1 MKIFKKILYWVPVVF
16 VGMLLL
22 LNSISLLYPVFWGI
36 NASLK
41 DTYDYV
47 LFPNRLPDI
56 YRWENY
62 KNILS
67 NLHVDIIT
75 DKGLIRVG
83 VWKMGLNTI
92 IWSVFS
98 PLPSAIVTVLMAY
111 VCALYRNFFTKGLYN
126 LGIVLMCLVVVG
138 TFPAEYA
145 LYRQLHIYDNM
156 LLMIIKGFGG
166 GFSGFNFLLYYS
178 IFRGIPKDYADAA
191 RIDGA
196 GRYKIMFFIYLPEIL
211 TTFLVFYVLGFLG
224 AWNDYNTFLIYLPS
238 YPNISY
244 GMYLYQYFAVTN
256 HASYPEILAGFFLV
270 AVPTA
275 VLYFLIDKKLVENL
289 KVTGIKG

>member
-1 MKIFKKILYWVPVVF
+1 MKIFKKILYWFPVIF
-16 VGMLLL
+16 VGLLL
-22 LNSISLLYPVFWGI
+22 LINAMSLLYPVIWGI

-47 LFPNRLPDI
+47 LFPNKLPDI

-62 KNILS
+62 KNILT
-67 NLHVDIIT
+67 NLHVDVIT

-83 VWKMGLNTI
+83 VLDMGINTL
-92 IWSVFS
+92 IWSIFS

-111 VCALYRNFFTKGLYN
+111 VCALYRNAFTKGLYN

-138 TFPAEYA
+138 TFPAEYS
-145 LYRQLHIYDNM
+145 LYRQLGIYDNM
-156 LLMIIKGFGG
+156 FLMILKGLGG

-191 RIDGA
+191 KIDGA
-196 GRYKIMFFIYLPEIL
+196 GRYEIMFFIYIPEII

-238 YPNISY
+238 YPNVSY
-244 GMYLYQYFAVTN
+244 GMYLYQYFAVIN

-270 AVPTA
+270 AAPTA
-275 VLYFLIDKKLVENL
+275 ILYLLIDKKLVENL